1 MILRG
6 FVALA
11 AGLACLV
18 VPGCGTWQTSEPIT
32 AASYQTSREGVPRSV
47 GKLRRM
53 AVLKVVQAAPK
64 ACGATADTEA
74 TINSV
79 DPEVRDELLAR
90 RKGYEVIVPDAERY
104 AEWLVPPG
112 SAAFVAE
119 VMQWPLTVA
128 DFSAGPMTRA
138 LLERLRLD
146 EQVDG
151 LLVLRVQYTCTNAIT
166 PFRGLMAIG
175 TLGLSEILPDPRLRE
190 TYKLYRVA
198 VFETSS
204 GRVVWQV
211 GQSSEILRWTDGFSP
226 RDPKVG
232 APTDMQRIFEDFE
245 SSVPKILT
253 R

>member
-6 FVALA
+6 FV
-11 AGLACLV
+11 GLATGLVCLI

-32 AASYQTSREGVPRSV
+32 PASYQISREGVSRSV

-53 AVLKVVQAAPK
+53 AVLQVVQAAPK
-64 ACGATADTEA
+64 ACGATVDAEA
-74 TINSV
+74 AMHPV
-79 DPEVRDELLAR
+79 DLEVREELLAR

-112 SAAFVAE
+112 SAAFVGE
-119 VMQWPLTVA
+119 VMQWPLTVE
-128 DFSAGPMTRA
+128 DFSVGPMTRV

-151 LLVLRVQYTCTNAIT
+151 LLVLRVQYTCQNALM
-166 PFRGLMAIG
+166 PLRGFMAIA
-175 TLGLSEILPDPRLRE
+175 TLGISEILPDPRLRE
-190 TYKLYRVA
+190 TYKVYRAA

-211 GQSSEILRWTDGFSP
+211 GQNSEILRWTDGFSP
-226 RDPKVG
+226 RDAKVG
-232 APTDMQRIFEDFE
+232 TPTDMQRLFEDFE